1 MDAVDVMLTG
11 RLLPGTDPERA
22 AAALAQMTG
31 LAQDKA
37 LALLTSGKPR
47 LAKRA
52 LEPDEA
58 QVFVDRFAELGIET
72 SLRPAAGSAPK
83 SAETAAPPQPAAPT
97 PAPEPPPQAEAPPAP
112 ASDAAADDV
121 ALSVAAQ
128 PTDGSAGAPEAESAA
143 NDAEEEVNPY
153 APPKADLTQKP
164 RREGE
169 GRWSDAPADA
179 SAAHGFEWFR
189 EAWALFSSRPKIW
202 LGPLGAVALIY
213 FIVMLVPRGGSVALN
228 LILPIL
234 AGGVAMTA
242 HRLAEDEE
250 AEAKSVNPF
259 ADRRVVRA
267 LINISL
273 LCALYQL
280 VVVLLLAFTL
290 GPAVLAGRLPALGPG
305 TALFGLILLV
315 ILLAPQYLFAL
326 FCPSL
331 VALGELG
338 AIAAMKAA
346 IRGGLKN
353 WQAILL
359 NALVSAIAAMLSFT
373 LLMLLAGLVGEGGG
387 LAETAVIALLCAVV
401 FAPLWGIFAL
411 MSYFATRE
419 VFYEEDH

>member
-1 MDAVDVMLTG
+1 MDTVDLMLSG
-11 RLLPGTDPERA
+11 RLLPGTDPDRA

-31 LAQDKA
+31 LTQDKA
-37 LALLTSGKPR
+37 LVLLTSGKPR

-52 LEPDEA
+52 LAPDEA

-72 SLRPAAGSAPK
+72 SLRPAAGSAPRA
-83 SAETAAPPQPAAPT
+83 AETAAAPPQP
-97 PAPEPPPQAEAPPAP
+97 EPPSQAEVPSASAP
-112 ASDAAADDV
+112 DAAADDT

-128 PTDGSAGAPEAESAA
+128 STDGSAGAPEAESAA

-179 SAAHGFEWFR
+179 PTAHGFEWFR

-202 LGPLGAVALIY
+202 LGPLGAAALVY
-213 FIVMLVPRGGSVALN
+213 FIAMLVPRGGSMALT
-228 LILPIL
+228 LILAIL
-234 AGGVAMTA
+234 AGGVVMTA

-250 AEAKSVNPF
+250 AEARGVNPF
-259 ADRRVVRA
+259 ADSRVARA
-267 LINISL
+267 LINVSL

-280 VVVLLLAFTL
+280 AVALLLALCL
-290 GPAVLAGRLPALGPG
+290 GPAILGGRLPALGPG
-305 TALFGLILLV
+305 TALLGLILLV

-331 VALGELG
+331 VALGKMG

-353 WQAILL
+353 WRAILL
-359 NALVSAIAAMLSFT
+359 NALLSAIAAMLSLT

-387 LAETAVIALLCAVV
+387 FAGVAVV
-401 FAPLWGIFAL
+401 AFLSALCFAPLWGLFTL
-411 MSYFATRE
+411 MSYFAARE
-419 VFYEEDH
+419 VFYEEDR